1 MICFDDHTGNILP
14 LCMPK
19 RKKVAPSL
27 RLTTISAGIVNP
39 LLTGYKPGLQRQ
51 RTKENGI
58 WSNVSGICWRIPT
71 PRNSSRCGSSHRT
84 KASELLVLM
93 GCSGHL
99 HRTRCEQPWVSL

>member
-51 RTKENGI
+51 HKTGNGI
-58 WSNVSGICWRIPT
+58 WSNASGICWRIPT
-71 PRNSSRCGSSHRT
+71 PRNSSRCGSSPPV
-84 KASELLVLM
+84 ASDSIIL
-93 GCSGHL
+93 
-99 HRTRCEQPWVSL
+99 